1 MYEIGSEIE
10 LPIVTGPSR
19 DGLAAAQGVN
29 ASQEQVSEAIPAEWG
44 K

>member
-10 LPIVTGPSR
+10 LPIVTGPGK
-19 DGLAAAQGVN
+19 DGLAVEQVVN
-29 ASQEQVSEAIPAEWG
+29 AGQKQVSEAIPAEWG